1 MLEDDSFQFTADR
14 YNFGRISTTGKQNQ
28 TPTSFKRSHQ
38 STSGD
43 GGLYG
48 MVPLSIVLY
57 YVGLIIRSRAFAEQ
71 SISGSDPWNPKCVSG
86 L

>member
-1 MLEDDSFQFTADR
+1 MTRSNSPLIDITLEGYQPQV
-14 YNFGRISTTGKQNQ
+14 KQNQ

-38 STSGD
+38 ASTSGD